1 MKYPHTGYILNYKA
15 LDRGYEK
22 QHTLFKNTP
31 TNISSCTKEGTKGR
45 DVVFIK
51 HLVFICEVSTEIF
64 SLAYI
69 QPLKYPQFKEQKSD
83 ATKGKVTGPNPTSN
97 KGKNLSQGF
106 IWFSNI
112 RAPTMPHFPA
122 VFRTGKQQTKLAFLF
137 VI

>member
-1 MKYPHTGYILNYKA
+1 MKYPHTSYILNYKA

-31 TNISSCTKEGTKGR
+31 TKIRSGTKEGTKGR

-51 HLVFICEVSTEIF
+51 HLVFICEVSTKIF

-69 QPLKYPQFKEQKSD
+69 QLLNYPQFKEQKSN
-83 ATKGKVTGPNPTSN
+83 ATQGKVTCPNPTSN

-112 RAPTMPHFPA
+112 WAPTMQHCPE
-122 VFRTGKQQTKLAFLF
+122 VFRTGK
-137 VI
+137 